1 MYIDYGYKL
10 KTKTTKLDYNSALK
24 TMLSK
29 KRERYWKVETEG
41 DVFRF
46 SYRYVIC
53 PICGAINEEWDF
65 PASISVNAIEQIDDF
80 FQPQLAFEK
89 TGHREL
95 ILRNNNPFAQ
105 DKFTCPFCDCIIY
118 QGNEK
123 REIIFDRT
131 DTKAIVRVE
140 VKDFAEFFSAMNIFE
155 RSTSFRFS
163 EDSNAFGYEELC
175 LDAQTGRA
183 VLSCIDATGNIVN
196 SIEITEADIPD
207 DICFKLFSSQDCIKS
222 FLLDFLKQFWQRDFP
237 YKELS
242 NVYKA
247 IELNR
252 FKGFSR
258 KFYNSI
264 PYQKGTRKIANGFAD
279 IVSHLKNADSLFD
292 YLGSMDIPLTRS
304 IKREIFKKQWLF
316 FYLKE
321 LNMLYLSVHNID
333 VFRKLFLLKEDQLLS
348 ILVSL
353 KLFPASICFYH
364 DLVKCKRNIFLEM
377 LINETSDFIAFA
389 INYGMLT
396 GWAKEKHVKD
406 RFEKAIRIMKKS
418 KYIFDEFYC
427 DFIEFSE
434 PLFFQDYKLED
445 QLDRYCFRFLSSTN
459 ETQYAG
465 KKLHNCLVDWRSWA
479 TPVVV
484 ISVGQQI
491 IAAVELEKNSHEI
504 KQLKL
509 KWNKSITDNYELL
522 LDIEEWRKKHSLGF
536 SQFAD
541 EVDEDEYFSALLC
554 ESEYDLFYREYTE
567 DDEPMNRVNEYYTQL
582 YNAKLNELEEAI

>member
-1 MYIDYGYKL
+1 MFIKYGFEV
-10 KTKTTKLDYNSALK
+10 KTKTEEMDYNSALK

-29 KRERYWKVETEG
+29 KQERYWKVETEG

-80 FQPQLAFEK
+80 FQPQMALEK

-95 ILRNNNPFAQ
+95 ILHNNNPFAQ
-105 DKFTCPFCDCIIY
+105 DKFTCPFCDCIIH

-123 REIIFDRT
+123 RKIIFDRT
-131 DTKAIVRVE
+131 DTKAKVRVE
-140 VKDFAEFFSAMNIFE
+140 VKDFAEFFSAMNVFDS
-155 RSTSFRFS
+155 STSLRFS
-163 EDSNAFGYEELC
+163 EDNNSLGFEELC
-175 LDAQTGRA
+175 LDAQTGIT
-183 VLSCIDATGNIVN
+183 VLSYIDATGNNVN
-196 SIEITEADIPD
+196 SIDITEADIPD
-207 DICFKLFSSQDCIKS
+207 DICFKLFLSQDCIKS
-222 FLLDFLKQFWQRDFP
+222 FLLDFLKQFWQSDFP
-237 YKELS
+237 YKELP

-264 PYQKGTRKIANGFAD
+264 PYQKGTRKIEDGFAD
-279 IVSHLKNADSLFD
+279 IVNHLQNPDLLLD
-292 YLGSMDIPLTRS
+292 YLGSTDIPLTRS

-333 VFRKLFLLKEDQLLS
+333 VFRKIFYLKEDQLLS

-434 PLFFQDYKLED
+434 PLFFKT
-445 QLDRYCFRFLSSTN
+445 TN
-459 ETQYAG
+459 WKTNLTG
-465 KKLHNCLVDWRSWA
+465 IVF
-479 TPVVV
+479 
-484 ISVGQQI
+484 
-491 IAAVELEKNSHEI
+491 
-504 KQLKL
+504 
-509 KWNKSITDNYELL
+509 
-522 LDIEEWRKKHSLGF
+522 GF
-536 SQFAD
+536 SHRQTKRSMP
-541 EVDEDEYFSALLC
+541 VKS
-554 ESEYDLFYREYTE
+554 SII
-567 DDEPMNRVNEYYTQL
+567 V
-582 YNAKLNELEEAI
+582 